1 MMILR
6 CFLLTASFAM
16 AQPNVVIFY
25 TDDQGT
31 LDANCYGS
39 TDLHT
44 PTMDRLAADGVR
56 FTQAYAHTVCCPSRA
71 ALLTGRHPQRSGI
84 NNWVQGRMDG
94 PKGINLP
101 AGELTFAEFL
111 KNAGYK
117 TALFGKW
124 HLGAH
129 PDHGPDQHGFDQF
142 FGIRGGFIDN
152 YNHHFLHGRGFH
164 DLYEGTAQ
172 VFRNGEYF
180 PEMITR
186 RSLEFIESNHKT
198 PFLLFL
204 SFNIPHY
211 PEQPRAEDL
220 RRYEHLPMA
229 RRSYAAMIST
239 TDHYMGLVMAKLD
252 ELELTEN
259 TLVIFQSD
267 NGHSTETNDGIR
279 FDDHAS
285 GLPVGH
291 HYLSHG
297 GGSAGKWRGSKGT
310 FFEGG
315 IRVPAVVSWP
325 AKLPKGIKRDQAIT
339 IMDWYP
345 SLLEWCGIENPGLE
359 FDGKSLQAIIDSTG
373 APSAHQ
379 VLHFQWGNSWAVRRG
394 DWKLIGTDD
403 TDGKRPTSHS
413 LYNLADA
420 EPEAKDYAA
429 EMPGMVE
436 ELAKLHHDWLREVTP
451 PQEPAEK

>member
-1 MMILR
+1 MNFLR
-6 CFLLTASFAM
+6 YFLLTASFAM
-16 AQPNVVIFY
+16 AKPNVVIFH

-31 LDANCYGS
+31 LDAHCYGS

-56 FTQAYAHTVCCPSRA
+56 FAQAYAHTVCCPSRA
-71 ALLTGRHPQRSGI
+71 AFLTGRHPQRSGI
-84 NNWVQGRMDG
+84 INWVQGRMDG

-101 AGELTFAEFL
+101 TGEVTFAEVF

-129 PDHGPDQHGFDQF
+129 RDHGPTKHGFDEF

-164 DLYEGTAQ
+164 DLYEGTTQ
-172 VFRNGEYF
+172 VFRSGEYF
-180 PEMITR
+180 PEMITK
-186 RSLEFIESNHKT
+186 RSLEFIEANQNE
-198 PFLLFL
+198 PFLLLL

-211 PEQPRAEDL
+211 PEQSRAEDL
-220 RRYEHLPMA
+220 RRYEHLAMP
-229 RRSYAAMIST
+229 RRPYAAVVST
-239 TDHYMGLVMAKLD
+239 TDHYMGLVMDKLD
-252 ELELTEN
+252 ELGLTEN
-259 TLVIFQSD
+259 TIVIFKSD

-297 GGSAGKWRGSKGT
+297 GGYTGKWRGSKGS
-310 FFEGG
+310 FLEGG

-325 AKLPKGIKRDQAIT
+325 ASLPKGIVRDQIIT

-345 SLLEWCGIENPGLE
+345 SLLDWCGLENPGMEL
-359 FDGKSLQAIIDSTG
+359 DGKSLQAVIDSDG
-373 APSAHQ
+373 DPSPHA
-379 VLHFQWGNSWAVRRG
+379 VLHFQWRDSWAVRRG
-394 DWKLIGTDD
+394 DWKLIGTNAPGEDR
-403 TDGKRPTSHS
+403 TTSHA
-413 LYNLADA
+413 LYNLADL

-429 EMPGMVE
+429 EMPQIVA
-436 ELAKLHHDWLREVTP
+436 ELAKIHNEWIREVTP
-451 PQEPAEK
+451 